1 MLTYNFLIFT
11 YFLQITMHFK
21 YLSLDLHFWSICYT
35 SASPKHHLHFP
46 QNASRWHCS
55 FCIQLAYWGQRGF
68 YFQNFTSS
76 QSRYWPKIA
85 SQCFISMR
93 LPNSS
98 ICKGAKYHHVKF
110 NLDAEN
116 HPCKQKLAE
125 KQRCKKMPS
134 PFSSKPI
141 RKFIQQK
148 QKSMRPPNSDG
159 SRWKGSFTDLLVGE
173 INAQKSVPKRPPCK
187 TSFQPDTA
195 DLNMAARFHPSR
207 SLPTE

>member
-1 MLTYNFLIFT
+1 MLL
-11 YFLQITMHFK
+11 LSITCI
-21 YLSLDLHFWSICYT
+21 SLRMPAGGTVVSVFNLLT
-35 SASPKHHLHFP
+35 GASGG
-46 QNASRWHCS
+46 
-55 FCIQLAYWGQRGF
+55 FC
-68 YFQNFTSS
+68 FQNFTSS

-116 HPCKQKLAE
+116 RPCKQKLAE

-134 PFSSKPI
+134 PFSSKPVG
-141 RKFIQQK
+141 KFIQQK

-159 SRWKGSFTDLLVGE
+159 SRWRGSFTDLLVEE
-173 INAQKSVPKRPPCK
+173 INAQKSVPKRHPCK

-195 DLNMAARFHPSR
+195 DLNMAARFHPSCCQQ
-207 SLPTE
+207 SKKDGDFHKDFDAWEAIWLYFEN